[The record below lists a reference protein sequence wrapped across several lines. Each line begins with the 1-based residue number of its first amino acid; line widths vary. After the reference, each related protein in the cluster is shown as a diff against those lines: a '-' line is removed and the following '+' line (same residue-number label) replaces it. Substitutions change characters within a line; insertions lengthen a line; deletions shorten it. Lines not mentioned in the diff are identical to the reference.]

1 MALDTQ
7 TNVDKEINEGILRT
21 YLGIDDPTGIDF
33 GTYKTLLREKIAAA
47 RMGSSD
53 MDSSDISYLTNEF
66 LRIKNIEPA
75 KTKKIDIN
83 KFVKKAEEKKKE
95 TKVSAQKLFEAA
107 SETASTSA
115 PKAGKVSNQKLLPPS
130 RITPTPQD
138 EVDDFYGQDL
148 DDLLN
153 EIRNDKEETQ
163 SVIDDLKKESEEQKK
178 ILNML
183 TPSFSSM
190 EENLESILAI
200 NKDQTKTK
208 EKNLKQKDKEEQVT
222 SRKSREAQLESKAPK
237 LKSVDKLED
246 TTKKVGG
253 FMDMLLTFLGN
264 ILAGG
269 AITGLMNILENPLR
283 IFNPVITFVNGFIE
297 SFNNLL
303 TDIFEVFRS
312 PVQGVIDGLNSAGSF
327 LLEQLNKA
335 LGFFNMEP
343 MEGFG
348 PIPDFEVFQI
358 PKIELIDPPEIPDD
372 TDTKP
377 KIQGLSGGG
386 ETEISPATTPT
397 QGEEITNSSG
407 AVSSPTNNTKPF
419 SGEVKQT
426 SGVASKGM
434 GVDNRQVAVQGG
446 EVIFA
451 NSAVNYWG
459 KDFLLSMNKIG
470 GGTNRPQTRMGETGF
485 RGGGMVSGGYIS
497 DDERAALD
505 VLAKYESGSDGY
517 QAVNQYGDKAGRGN
531 VYRFSDGSTSFAGS
545 FNKMSMHKGRS
556 LTDLTVGEV
565 KQLQYDD
572 GSLSMRQ
579 WVDQGK
585 LHAVGRYQFVGN
597 TLPGVAKRAGIPD
610 TAKFDKTTQD
620 KMAIQLIK
628 ERGISPWVGPSDKA
642 TPAERAIVAKVRN
655 MAPSTT
661 MSRPSQI
668 ASSPSTPSTSSTPAA
683 KVSSPDTSSK
693 TMPPPPPVKKK
704 PLAVIA
710 AAGGGGSAAGSQSSS
725 ASNAGQTRVDGFS
738 SIDLNNPELIVI
750 KSIYNV
756 VG

>member
-1 MALDTQ
+1 MALDTR

-21 YLGIDDPTGIDF
+21 YLGVDDPTGIDF

-75 KTKKIDIN
+75 NTKKIDIS

-107 SETASTSA
+107 SETATTSA
-115 PKAGKVSNQKLLPPS
+115 PKAGKVNNQKLLPPS

-148 DDLLN
+148 DDLIN

-163 SVIDDLKKESEEQKK
+163 AVIDDLKKESEEQKK
-178 ILNML
+178 TLNML
-183 TPSFSSM
+183 SPSFSSM

-222 SRKSREAQLESKAPK
+222 SRKKREVQLESKAPK

-269 AITGLMNILENPLR
+269 AITGLMNILENPMR

-312 PVQGVIDGLNSAGSF
+312 PVQGIIDGLNSAGSF

-358 PKIELIDPPEIPDD
+358 PKIELIDPPDELSIALLQTERTTANVHTSNSDQRRFFQDSDMRDPLIEVYENPIF
-372 TDTKP
+372 TK
-377 KIQGLSGGG
+377 
-386 ETEISPATTPT
+386 
-397 QGEEITNSSG
+397 
-407 AVSSPTNNTKPF
+407 
-419 SGEVKQT
+419 
-426 SGVASKGM
+426 
-434 GVDNRQVAVQGG
+434 
-446 EVIFA
+446 
-451 NSAVNYWG
+451 
-459 KDFLLSMNKIG
+459 
-470 GGTNRPQTRMGETGF
+470 
-485 RGGGMVSGGYIS
+485 
-497 DDERAALD
+497 
-505 VLAKYESGSDGY
+505 
-517 QAVNQYGDKAGRGN
+517 
-531 VYRFSDGSTSFAGS
+531 
-545 FNKMSMHKGRS
+545 
-556 LTDLTVGEV
+556 
-565 KQLQYDD
+565 
-572 GSLSMRQ
+572 
-579 WVDQGK
+579 
-585 LHAVGRYQFVGN
+585 
-597 TLPGVAKRAGIPD
+597 
-610 TAKFDKTTQD
+610 
-620 KMAIQLIK
+620 
-628 ERGISPWVGPSDKA
+628 
-642 TPAERAIVAKVRN
+642 
-655 MAPSTT
+655 
-661 MSRPSQI
+661 SRI
-668 ASSPSTPSTSSTPAA
+668 
-683 KVSSPDTSSK
+683 
-693 TMPPPPPVKKK
+693 
-704 PLAVIA
+704 
-710 AAGGGGSAAGSQSSS
+710 
-725 ASNAGQTRVDGFS
+725 
-738 SIDLNNPELIVI
+738 
-750 KSIYNV
+750 
-756 VG
+756 